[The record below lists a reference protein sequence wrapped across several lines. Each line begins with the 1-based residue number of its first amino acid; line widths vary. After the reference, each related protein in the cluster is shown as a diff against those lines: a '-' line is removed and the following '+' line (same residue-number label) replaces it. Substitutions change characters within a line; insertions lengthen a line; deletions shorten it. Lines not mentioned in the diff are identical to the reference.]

1 LGPLAVFPEHVVDL
15 THARTHARTRT
26 ANSIWAPQKLATF
39 TINILSINMSRTV
52 AVIDGEIAGI
62 KAGNSNWLA
71 DAGDKALITA
81 LTNEKNQLGEFK
93 C

>member
-1 LGPLAVFPEHVVDL
+1 
-15 THARTHARTRT
+15 
-26 ANSIWAPQKLATF
+26 
-39 TINILSINMSRTV
+39 MSRTV
-52 AVIDGEIAGI
+52 AAIDGEISGI
-62 KAGNSNWLA
+62 KAGNPNWLA